1 VIVHYSKLG
10 GGPSS
15 GASAS
20 SPSHQPS
27 CTSAAKG
34 TPSKGTASTPGS
46 IKRTGVSPLSLSSNR
61 GRRADPSKVGGAA
74 ADSSTHATPSGSDR
88 ILHQSDASD
97 HWALPVAASGR
108 YGSPACS
115 SAAGLVRH
123 HIPVLA
129 LAVAP
134 DSLTGETVW
143 LPSPNLQH
151 RLQATLACRALIEEI
166 VSEAFERTAEGRRR
180 KEKDRRQPQ
189 TQGTGPTTL
198 PVVVGDDPSNPGSD
212 AAGGLGAKAVPDPD
226 PDLDAAGGLGAKTV
240 PDPDPDLDL
249 DAAGGL
255 GAKAA
260 DRLAVGS
267 EAAQGRDPLS
277 LLGEDIRGREEAA
290 RTCGCTLM

>member
-1 VIVHYSKLG
+1 MIVHYSKLG

-46 IKRTGVSPLSLSSNR
+46 IKRTGVSPLSLSSKR
-61 GRRADPSKVGGAA
+61 GRRANPSKVGGAA

-88 ILHQSDASD
+88 ILHQSDASG
-97 HWALPVAASGR
+97 HGALPVAASGR

-180 KEKDRRQPQ
+180 KETDRRRQPQ
-189 TQGTGPTTL
+189 SQGTGPTTL
-198 PVVVGDDPSNPGSD
+198 PVVVGDDPSSNPGS
-212 AAGGLGAKAVPDPD
+212 
-226 PDLDAAGGLGAKTV
+226 
-240 PDPDPDLDL
+240 

-267 EAAQGRDPLS
+267 EAAQGQDPHS
-277 LLGEDIRGREEAA
+277 LLGEDVRGREEAA